1 MHVSY
6 NVLCNN
12 VLLVFVCYCF
22 CLFASILFKTFLS
35 AFLNEIH
42 GPVSERVYGKHG
54 LSMSDSRN
62 YQDSREL
69 LSAPCMPASVLTSP
83 FASFP
88 SSSSGVTF
96 VLTHTHVCFLF
107 LLFSGKQWGLVV
119 LGTSWASMRPGG
131 AGYVVGIDEAW
142 WHWVCPGDLWNLMVL
157 GQSWES
163 MRPDGI
169 G

>member
-6 NVLCNN
+6 NVLCYN

-22 CLFASILFKTFLS
+22 CLFASILFKTFMS

-42 GPVSERVYGKHG
+42 GPVSECIYGKRG

-69 LSAPCMPASVLTSP
+69 LSAPCMLASVLTSP

-88 SSSSGVTF
+88 LSSSGVTF

-107 LLFSGKQWGLVV
+107 LLFSGKQ
-119 LGTSWASMRPGG
+119 
-131 AGYVVGIDEAW
+131 
-142 WHWVCPGDLWNLMVL
+142 
-157 GQSWES
+157 
-163 MRPDGI
+163 
-169 G
+169 